1 MNLNFLLNNIWLVL
15 AAVVSGG
22 ILLWPLINRR
32 LSGVPEVGALEAVQ
46 LLNRKDA
53 VMIDVREAAE
63 FGAGHAPN
71 AKNIPLAQLGK
82 RLGELEKFKNRPAVV
97 ICQTGGR
104 SHTATALLK
113 KAGFGEVVVLAGG
126 IGAWQQANMP
136 VEK

>member
-1 MNLNFLLNNIWLVL
+1 MNFVLNNIWLVL

-32 LSGVPEVGALEAVQ
+32 LSGAAEVGAMEAVQ
-46 LLNRKDA
+46 LLNRKNA
-53 VMIDVREAAE
+53 VMIDVREAAD
-63 FGAGHAPN
+63 FGSGHAPN
-71 AKNIPLAQLGK
+71 ARNIPLAQLAT
-82 RLGELEKFKNRPAVV
+82 RIGELEKFKNRPAVIV
-97 ICQTGGR
+97 CQTGGR

-113 KAGFGEVVVLAGG
+113 KAGFTDVVVLSGG

>member
-1 MNLNFLLNNIWLVL
+1 VKFVLNNIWLVL
-15 AAVVSGG
+15 AAAVSGA
-22 ILLWPLINRR
+22 ILIWPLVNRR

-71 AKNIPLAQLGK
+71 AKNIPLAQLDK
-82 RLGELEKFKNRPAVV
+82 RIGELEKFKNRPAVV
-97 ICQTGGR
+97 VCQTGSR
-104 SHTATALLK
+104 SHVATARLK
-113 KAGFGEVVVLAGG
+113 KAGFVEVVVLAGG